1 MAVFQVSERLGYNT
15 DMDPKPRPNHDKYLE
30 VLRSMTP
37 EQRLLKALEL
47 SQLSRELFLTGL
59 RSRFPNLTEEEL
71 RRVYL
76 ERITK
81 CHNRNY

>member
-1 MAVFQVSERLGYNT
+1 MN
-15 DMDPKPRPNHDKYLE
+15 PKPRPNHQKYLE
-30 VLRSMTP
+30 VLRRMTP

-47 SQLSRELFLTGL
+47 SRMSRELFLAGL
-59 RSRFPNLTEEEL
+59 RKRFPALTDEEL
-71 RRVYL
+71 RQVYL